1 MQIGKRNQNINRE
14 KTYFRMIMIIIK
26 YEHQTF
32 NSIGVNSVVRRFS
45 EILAVVD
52 KIPRIAL
59 KVNYEKKMNKVN
71 KYLIIKPNI
80 TNSLDLT
87 LPNAYSRSTRQLGF
101 SCPTFKIRVSRVSRS
116 CLLLGHSSKNASPI
130 SLKILHHQNYSNTC

>member
-1 MQIGKRNQNINRE
+1 
-14 KTYFRMIMIIIK
+14 MIMIIIK

-59 KVNYEKKMNKVN
+59 KVCYEQKMNV
-71 KYLIIKPNI
+71 
-80 TNSLDLT
+80 
-87 LPNAYSRSTRQLGF
+87 
-101 SCPTFKIRVSRVSRS
+101 
-116 CLLLGHSSKNASPI
+116 SKNPR
-130 SLKILHHQNYSNTC
+130 